1 MDDYYAT
8 NESNDRT
15 VVIQLTQIASSILK
29 LVNNNSGAYM
39 AVLNGDA
46 SCSIINFALL
56 KYDEKLKKYFRIR
69 IYKLDLNKYRIT
81 IFQVTNTKL
90 RERIIPEKVLRYNIL
105 TFNGKILFNRL
116 FMDLYEHYLMLKENK
131 NVSIPPEIIENNKDA
146 LDDISFINKLA
157 VIKDGYIGF

>member
-1 MDDYYAT
+1 MDYYAT
-8 NESNDRT
+8 NESNDRI
-15 VVIQLTQIASSILK
+15 VVKQLSEITSTILK
-29 LVNNNSGAYM
+29 KVNNNAAYI

-56 KYDEKLKKYFRIR
+56 KYNEKLKKYFRIR

-105 TFNGKILFNRL
+105 TFNGKMLFNRL
-116 FMDLYEHYLMLKENK
+116 FMDLYEHYLRLKENK
-131 NVSIPPEIIENNKDA
+131 HTSIPPEVIESNKDA

-157 VIKDGYIGF
+157 VIKDDYEGF

>member
-1 MDDYYAT
+1 MEYAT
-8 NESNDRT
+8 NESNDKT
-15 VVIQLTQIASSILK
+15 VVIQLTQIASTILR
-29 LVNNNSGAYM
+29 VNNNSGAYM

-46 SCSIINFALL
+46 SCSIIIFALL

>member
-1 MDDYYAT
+1 MDYYAT

-15 VVIQLTQIASSILK
+15 VVKQLTQIATTILNR
-29 LVNNNSGAYM
+29 VNNNTEYM
-39 AVLNGDA
+39 VVLNGDV

-105 TFNGKILFNRL
+105 TYEGKKLFNRL
-116 FMDLYEHYLMLKENK
+116 FMDLYERHLMLKEDTYAY
-131 NVSIPPEIIENNKDA
+131 VSPEVIENNKDA
-146 LDDISFINKLA
+146 LDDISFINNIALKEDY
-157 VIKDGYIGF
+157 KGF

>member
-1 MDDYYAT
+1 MNYAT
-8 NESNDRT
+8 NESNDKT
-15 VVIQLTQIASSILK
+15 VVIQLTQIASTILK
-29 LVNNNSGAYM
+29 LVNNNTEYM

-105 TFNGKILFNRL
+105 TFNGKLLFNRL
-116 FMDLYEHYLMLKENK
+116 FMDLYEHYLRLKDK
-131 NVSIPPEIIENNKDA
+131 KHTSIPPEVIESNKDA
-146 LDDISFINKLA
+146 LDDISFINNIA
-157 VIKDGYIGF
+157 VIKDDYEGF

>member
-1 MDDYYAT
+1 MDYYAT

-15 VVIQLTQIASSILK
+15 VVKQLSEISSTILK
-29 LVNNNSGAYM
+29 KVNNNSAYM
-39 AVLNGDA
+39 VVLNGDA

-69 IYKLDLNKYRIT
+69 IYKLDLTKYRIT

-105 TFNGKILFNRL
+105 TFNGKMLFNRL
-116 FMDLYEHYLMLKENK
+116 FMDLYEHYLRLKENK
-131 NVSIPPEIIENNKDA
+131 HTSIPPEVIESNKDA

-157 VIKDGYIGF
+157 VIKDDYEGF

>member
-1 MDDYYAT
+1 MDYAI

-15 VVIQLTQIASSILK
+15 VVKQLTQIASTILNGA
-29 LVNNNSGAYM
+29 NNNATYRV
-39 AVLNGDA
+39 VLNEDA

-105 TFNGKILFNRL
+105 TYNGKILFNRL
-116 FMDLYEHYLMLKENK
+116 FMDLYERYLMLKENK
-131 NVSIPPEIIENNKDA
+131 HSSIPPEVIENNKDA
-146 LDDISFINKLA
+146 LDDISFINNIA
-157 VIKDGYIGF
+157 VIKDGYKGF

>member
-1 MDDYYAT
+1 MDYYAT

-15 VVIQLTQIASSILK
+15 VVKQLSEITSTILK
-29 LVNNNSGAYM
+29 KVSNNATYM
-39 AVLNGDA
+39 VVLNGDA

-56 KYDEKLKKYFRIR
+56 KYNEKLKKYFRIR

-105 TFNGKILFNRL
+105 TFNGKMLFNRL
-116 FMDLYEHYLMLKENK
+116 FMDLYEHYLRLKENK
-131 NVSIPPEIIENNKDA
+131 HTSIPPEVIESNKDA
-146 LDDISFINKLA
+146 LDDISFINNIA
-157 VIKDGYIGF
+157 VIKDDYKGF

>member
-8 NESNDRT
+8 NESNDKT

>member
-1 MDDYYAT
+1 MDYTT

-15 VVIQLTQIASSILK
+15 VVIQLTQITGTILK
-29 LVNNNSGAYM
+29 RVNNNSEYRV
-39 AVLNGDA
+39 VLNGDA

-56 KYDEKLKKYFRIR
+56 KYDEKLKKFFRIR

-105 TFNGKILFNRL
+105 TYEGKKLFNRL
-116 FMDLYEHYLMLKENK
+116 FIDLYERYLMLKEDTHAY
-131 NVSIPPEIIENNKDA
+131 IPPEVIENNKDA
-146 LDDISFINKLA
+146 LDDISFINNIA
-157 VIKDGYIGF
+157 VIKDGYKGF

>member
-1 MDDYYAT
+1 MDYAI

-15 VVIQLTQIASSILK
+15 VVKQLTQIASTILNG
-29 LVNNNSGAYM
+29 VNNNAAYRV
-39 AVLNGDA
+39 VLNEDA

-105 TFNGKILFNRL
+105 TFNGKILFNR
-116 FMDLYEHYLMLKENK
+116 YEY
-131 NVSIPPEIIENNKDA
+131 
-146 LDDISFINKLA
+146 IN
-157 VIKDGYIGF
+157 

>member
-1 MDDYYAT
+1 MNYAT
-8 NESNDRT
+8 NESNDKT
-15 VVIQLTQIASSILK
+15 VVIQLTQIASTILK
-29 LVNNNSGAYM
+29 LVNNNTEYM

>member
-15 VVIQLTQIASSILK
+15 VVIQLTQIASTILR
-29 LVNNNSGAYM
+29 VNNNSGAYM

-131 NVSIPPEIIENNKDA
+131 HTSIPPEVIENNKDA
-146 LDDISFINKLA
+146 LDDISFINNIA
-157 VIKDGYIGF
+157 VIKEGYKGF